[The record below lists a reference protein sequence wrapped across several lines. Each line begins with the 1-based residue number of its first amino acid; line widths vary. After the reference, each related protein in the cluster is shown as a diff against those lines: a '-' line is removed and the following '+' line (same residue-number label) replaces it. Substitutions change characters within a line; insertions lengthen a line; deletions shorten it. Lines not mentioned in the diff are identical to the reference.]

1 MIDGWVF
8 MELMVMGGQRAFTLI
23 ELMVVVIVV
32 GVICMIAYPNVMRA
46 LRGMEANNVASV
58 ITDALKEARSQSHI
72 TKQNIIMCPA
82 DESNRCYRQAGVKI
96 IVFRDLDGNAR
107 LDDGE
112 LIKEYDLNLKHGRID
127 MRVSASRHHIKYFG
141 SSASPRGHFG
151 HIKYCSVS
159 DDARLSYKIILTH
172 MGAVRKSFE
181 DVGCGG
187 GFVNVLPINK

>member
-1 MIDGWVF
+1 MGWGIVG
-8 MELMVMGGQRAFTLI
+8 EQKGLTLI
-23 ELMVVVIVV
+23 ELMVVVIVIA
-32 GVICMIAYPNVMRA
+32 VISMIAYPGIMKS
-46 LRGMEANNVASV
+46 LQKMEANHVASI
-58 ITDALKEARSQSHI
+58 ITAALKQARAQSHI
-72 TKQNIIMCPA
+72 TKQNVIVCPA
-82 DESNRCYRQAGVKI
+82 DEFNLCHRQLGEKI
-96 IVFRDLDGNAR
+96 IVFKDLDGNAR

-112 LIKEYDLNLKHGRID
+112 LMMEHELNLKYGRLD
-127 MRVSASRHHIKYFG
+127 MRVSASRHYIKYFG

-187 GFVNVLPINK
+187 WICQCPAH